1 MNKRKVALDACL
13 LVGIILL
20 LATVGDM
27 ENSTV
32 LITAF
37 SAVRLFAAFS
47 LIAIGTF
54 STIHNGA

>member
-1 MNKRKVALDACL
+1 MNKRKVALDTCL

-54 STIHNGA
+54 FDYT